1 MQRDKVMADAQHEGR
16 EFSPVASAWCAS
28 ACRCFLTGSHNGGF
42 SSAGRWSVVWMKMVL
57 RSLSKANEG
66 FLCSEGCYVQSAAG
80 LLCNV
85 RALAFRLIS
94 WPEPSRLGP
103 LRSMV
108 CDSVSP
114 LFSLLFSLMDSSFME
129 RFLPAGCDFG
139 GLVFNGG

>member
-1 MQRDKVMADAQHEGR
+1 MAGVTDASTLLIAGGCETPQR
-16 EFSPVASAWCAS
+16 VAVIDGAPFERSELCIS
-28 ACRCFLTGSHNGGF
+28 SDMRCRLLIFWLF
-42 SSAGRWSVVWMKMVL
+42 FV
-57 RSLSKANEG
+57 
-66 FLCSEGCYVQSAAG
+66 LCSEGCLYSEGGWG
-80 LLCNV
+80 LCSV

-94 WPEPSRLGP
+94 WSEPSRLRP

-114 LFSLLFSLMDSSFME
+114 VFSLLFSLMDSSFME

>member
-1 MQRDKVMADAQHEGR
+1 MAGVTDASTLLIAGGCETPQR
-16 EFSPVASAWCAS
+16 VAVIDGAPFERSELCIS
-28 ACRCFLTGSHNGGF
+28 SDMRCRLLIFWLFLS
-42 SSAGRWSVVWMKMVL
+42 
-57 RSLSKANEG
+57 
-66 FLCSEGCYVQSAAG
+66 YVQRVACIQRAAG
-80 LLCNV
+80 VLCNV

-108 CDSVSP
+108 CDSVS
-114 LFSLLFSLMDSSFME
+114 LVFSLLFSLMDSSFME